1 MRYGRSPAPPR
12 LCAIDLPP
20 RLRRAGT
27 APPHASPP
35 AAAAAAAAA
44 ATTRPL
50 AEPCRGG
57 FQSSSRRR
65 PRNRRL
71 RQAFACRRFTGGCRM
86 ALLSQGGYP
95 KAPLLSPR
103 ARSHHRATARP
114 RQVETAA
121 TVATA
126 RCLGSR
132 RDTTRRAKASTP
144 PTATRA
150 SERESRRGTAP
161 AAAAAAAAAHVSAHA
176 AATVVSRA
184 AQHTL
189 RARSVRVRGRPAHST
204 RHLRAGEG
212 RMPRSAV

>member
-12 LCAIDLPP
+12 LCAKDLPP

-27 APPHASPP
+27 APPHASLP
-35 AAAAAAAAA
+35 A

-86 ALLSQGGYP
+86 ALLSQGGCP

-126 RCLGSR
+126 RCLVSR
-132 RDTTRRAKASTP
+132 CGMTRRAKASTP
-144 PTATRA
+144 PAATRA
-150 SERESRRGTAP
+150 SSRESTV
-161 AAAAAAAAAHVSAHA
+161 AAAAAAAAHVPAHA
-176 AATVVSRA
+176 AAAVVSRA
-184 AQHTL
+184 AQQTL
-189 RARSVRVRGRPAHST
+189 RAPSVRIRGRRAHST
-204 RHLRAGEG
+204 GRSRAGEG
-212 RMPRSAV
+212 RRPRSAV

>member
-1 MRYGRSPAPPR
+1 MRHGRSPAPPR
-12 LCAIDLPP
+12 LCAKDLPP

-35 AAAAAAAAA
+35 A

-86 ALLSQGGYP
+86 ALLSQGGCP
-95 KAPLLSPR
+95 KVSLLSPR

-126 RCLGSR
+126 RCLASR
-132 RDTTRRAKASTP
+132 CGTTRRAKASTP

-150 SERESRRGTAP
+150 SSRESRRGTAP
-161 AAAAAAAAAHVSAHA
+161 AAPAVAAHVPAHA
-176 AATVVSRA
+176 AAAVVSRA

-189 RARSVRVRGRPAHST
+189 RAPSVRIRGRRAHST
-204 RHLRAGEG
+204 RRSRAGEG
-212 RMPRSAV
+212 RRPRSAV